1 MILHGLVGCCPNG
14 NERRNAA
21 AIAIIRFLKSISATA
36 AVKLFFINLKDASVM
51 SAVVVGTVVVRTF
64 ALSKQSERPLLA
76 REHKIS
82 NGAKGLGILA
92 P

>member
-1 MILHGLVGCCPNG
+1 MSKPAMV
-14 NERRNAA
+14 AA
-21 AIAIIRFLKSISATA
+21 AEGTHDYFL
-36 AVKLFFINLKDASVM
+36 LYLKDASVM

-76 REHKIS
+76 REHKLS

>member
-1 MILHGLVGCCPNG
+1 
-14 NERRNAA
+14 
-21 AIAIIRFLKSISATA
+21 
-36 AVKLFFINLKDASVM
+36 M
-51 SAVVVGTVVVRTF
+51 SAVVVGTVVVRTL